1 MYSANISVKLEYLYD
16 GNFASGGTVTGQQ
29 WTFTTT
35 PFGDGVITDLQRVNI
50 IQTAT
55 DATVYTLSGTHVHDS
70 SGEPSTF
77 TLPHGIQDTASAPL
91 YVRFGVGGPTAN
103 NPCQFLFL
111 PSYAASDM
119 PSDGFN
125 NQITFMWWQSGAWHS
140 MEVKPGYHINVGESI
155 EFTIDDSDPI
165 TYPTI
170 TPTIPDGVT
179 LLYNSTPLVDGDA
192 VTFDSDGTLTATAD
206 TVKIDVLGN
215 DITTTINGDT
225 ATSYSASPGETVEVI
240 ATPALTFECD
250 VPEGCTLFVNSV
262 EAKDGETI
270 TVSESGD
277 LGVVA
282 PEDDGVDITFD
293 LTSMASATIDGKA
306 VENGTAYNLKNNTSH
321 NVTGVGATSIPPV
334 TVGGQGITGFS
345 VNGVGYT
352 PDNLPYTFTPTA
364 GGTNQV
370 YMDGENTEIYTL
382 RVDGTDLQTVNI
394 NGESVTLPY
403 SATIDKDMTVTASG
417 EIYQLDLSGTPGA
430 IVVNAKTGEVYGDG
444 ATKMHRVVDV
454 DKDMYLAVDGT
465 HVLTV
470 TGDDIQYITING
482 VKYPVESLPVQLNN
496 TQMTATVNI
505 AGYPPSEVHVVG
517 NYIDTITVDGD
528 AVDIGESGAV
538 DVEITTRDENHF
550 INIVGSQPR
559 EYAISYNDNDSTTI
573 KQDGK
578 DVGNTVQYISK
589 DIFVSA
595 TPEPVPIHVETSPTV
610 TVQVNGKAQAGTDF
624 TFDVNSATEL
634 DITAETAELTIDY
647 GDNSYTITVP
657 QQVIT
662 ITAPHRDGWVFD
674 AWSSSNVGIM
684 SPKQV
689 RTQIDLRGKLSAN
702 VVCHYQRCYTMDKPN
717 PWN

>member
-1 MYSANISVKLEYLYD
+1 MSEATLKFVLTYCNDQGMSGSVLHGAQWEVYVT
-16 GNFASGGTVTGQQ
+16 AEEGT
-29 WTFTTT
+29 
-35 PFGDGVITDLQRVNI
+35 DVNSRAFSL

-55 DATVYTLSGTHVHDS
+55 DDTVYTIDSLASGTHFN
-70 SGEPSTF
+70 STG
-77 TLPHGIQDTASAPL
+77 TSKYGPYPQIQDTTSGLIYA
-91 YVRFGVGGPTAN
+91 VFG
-103 NPCQFLFL
+103 F
-111 PSYAASDM
+111 
-119 PSDGFN
+119 
-125 NQITFMWWQSGAWHS
+125 
-140 MEVKPGYHINVGESI
+140 GESAGGNVPVRCLVYASSNPDNVDAVSGYYNFMYWHNHQI
-155 EFTIDDSDPI
+155 HTFTTDWLGRLEAGYEVEFTIDDSDPA

-170 TPTIPDGVT
+170 TPTIPDGVS
-179 LLYNSTPLVDGDA
+179 LMYNSTPLVDGSA

-206 TVKIDVLGN
+206 SVKIDVLGN
-215 DITTTINGDT
+215 DISTTINGDT
-225 ATSYSASPGETVEVI
+225 ATSYSATPGETVEVI
-240 ATPALTFECD
+240 ATPALTFDCD

-282 PEDDGVDITFD
+282 PEDEGVDITFE
-293 LTSMASATIDGKA
+293 LTSMSSATIDGKT

-321 NVTGVGATSIPPV
+321 SVTGVGATAIPPV
-334 TVGGQGITGFS
+334 TVGGAGITGFS
-345 VNGVGYT
+345 VNGVGYAT
-352 PDNLPYTFTPTA
+352 ENLPYTFTPTA
-364 GGTNQV
+364 GVTNQI

-394 NGESVTLPY
+394 NGEPVSLPY
-403 SATIDKDMTVTASG
+403 SATVDKDMTVTASG

-430 IVVNAKTGEVYGDG
+430 IVVNAKTGEIYGDG
-444 ATKMHRVVDV
+444 ATKMHRVVDI
-454 DKDMYLAVDGT
+454 DADTYLAIDGT

-482 VKYPVESLPVQLNN
+482 VRYPVESLPVQLNN

-505 AGYPPSEVHVVG
+505 TGYPPSEVHVVG

-528 AVDIGESGAV
+528 AVAVGESGAV
-538 DVEITTRDENHF
+538 DLEITTRDENHY

-559 EYAISYNDNDSTTI
+559 EYAITYNDNDSTTV

-578 DVGNTVQYISK
+578 DVGNSVQYISK
-589 DIFVSA
+589 DIYVSA

-610 TVQVNGKAQAGTDF
+610 TVQVNGKAQSGNDF

-634 DITAETAELTIDY
+634 DITAETTELTIDY
-647 GDNSYTITVP
+647 GDNSYTLTVP

-662 ITAPHRDGWVFD
+662 ITAPHRDGWIFD
-674 AWSSSNVGIM
+674 TWSSSNVGIM